1 MVSSK
6 VFEISSDR
14 GTLILAPSRNISS
27 LSEDDVQLQWDDILG
42 QLDNTGII
50 HVVFDFE
57 KVNYFGS
64 SMLEAMLYLWKRI
77 NPAGG
82 KMAVCNVSETAAEIL
97 KLSKF
102 DTIWPICDTLND
114 ALESVNG

>member
-6 VFEISSDR
+6 VFEINSD
-14 GTLILAPSRNISS
+14 GAAMILAPSRNISS

-42 QLDNTGII
+42 RLDGAEIKHI
-50 HVVFDFE
+50 VFDFE

-77 NPAGG
+77 NPEGG

-97 KLSKF
+97 KLSRF
-102 DTIWPICDTLND
+102 DTIWPVCDTLKD
-114 ALESVNG
+114 ALDSVNS